1 MPRIYVVSD
10 ATGST
15 AERVLGAALSQFDDS
30 GVEIVRHQKVRTAE
44 RIREIVDDAARRDG
58 FIIHTLVASELRS
71 LILNRGRAVNVTTI
85 DLMGPLIARLSDLLM
100 ASPRLEPG
108 LFNPF
113 DSGYLE
119 RVEAMDFTVRHDDG
133 RNVHELDQADL
144 VLIGVSRTSK
154 TPLSIYLGYR
164 GWRVANIPLVYG
176 VPAPKQLFQIPA
188 YKVVALTA
196 EPQRL
201 SSIRQVRAKHMK
213 SAAHGYADLPH
224 VERELAYAYEI
235 FSKRKNWPIV
245 DVTVKTI
252 EETATEVISLIPP
265 PRRLAERKPDYAD

>member
-15 AERVLGAALSQFDDS
+15 AERVLGAALSQFDDT
-30 GVEIVRHQKVRTAE
+30 GVVIVRHQKVRTAE
-44 RIREIVDDAARRDG
+44 KIREIVDEAARRNG
-58 FIIHTLVASELRS
+58 FIIHTLVTAELRS

-100 ASPRLEPG
+100 ASPRVEPG

-144 VLIGVSRTSK
+144 ILIGVSRTSK

-176 VPAPKQLFQIPA
+176 VPPPKQLFEVPA

-201 SSIRQVRAKHMK
+201 SSIRQVRALHMK
-213 SAAHGYADLPH
+213 SAAHGYADLSY
-224 VERELAYAYEI
+224 VERELSYAYDI

-265 PRRLAERKPDYAD
+265 PRRLAGRQGEFAD

>member
-15 AERVLGAALSQFDDS
+15 AERVLGAALSQFDDAD
-30 GVEIVRHQKVRTAE
+30 VEVVRHQKVRTPE
-44 RIREIVDDAARRDG
+44 KIREIVDEAARRNG
-58 FIIHTLVASELRS
+58 FIIHTLVAAELRS
-71 LILNRGRAVNVTTI
+71 LILNRGRAVNVMTI
-85 DLMGPLIARLSDLLM
+85 DLMGPLIARLSDLLK
-100 ASPRLEPG
+100 APPRVEPG
-108 LFNPF
+108 IFNPF
-113 DSGYLE
+113 DSGYLD

-144 VLIGVSRTSK
+144 IIVGVSRTSK

-164 GWRVANIPLVYG
+164 GWRVANIPLVYR
-176 VPAPKQLFQIPA
+176 VPPPKQLFEVPA

-201 SSIRQVRAKHMK
+201 SSIRQVRAQHMK
-213 SAAHGYADLPH
+213 SSAIGYADLSH

-235 FSKRKNWPIV
+235 FSRRKNWPIV

-265 PRRLAERKPDYAD
+265 PRRLAEGIGCFTD

>member
-10 ATGST
+10 ATGAT
-15 AERVLGAALSQFDDS
+15 AERVLGAALSQFDDT
-30 GVEIVRHQKVRTAE
+30 GVEVVRYQQVRTAE
-44 RIREIVDDAARRDG
+44 KIREIVDEAARRNG
-58 FIIHTLVASELRS
+58 FIIHTLVAAELRS
-71 LILNRGRAVNVTTI
+71 LMLNRGRAVNVMTI
-85 DLMGPLIARLSDLLM
+85 DLMGPLLARLSDVLK
-100 ASPRLEPG
+100 ASPRVEPG

-113 DSGYLE
+113 DSGYLD

-144 VLIGVSRTSK
+144 VIVGVSRTSK

-176 VPAPKQLFQIPA
+176 VPPPKQLFKVPA

-196 EPQRL
+196 EPERL
-201 SSIRQVRAKHMK
+201 SSIRAVRAQHMK
-213 SAAHGYADLPH
+213 TSATGYADLPH

-235 FSKRKNWPIV
+235 FSRRKNWPIV

-265 PRRLAERKPDYAD
+265 PKRLAEGPGAFND

>member
-15 AERVLGAALSQFDDS
+15 AERVLGAALSQFDDT
-30 GVEIVRHQKVRTAE
+30 GVEVVRYQKVRTAE
-44 RIREIVDDAARRDG
+44 KIREIVDEASRRNG
-58 FIIHTLVASELRS
+58 FIIHTLVAAELRS
-71 LILNRGRAVNVTTI
+71 LILNRGRAVNVMTI
-85 DLMGPLIARLSDLLM
+85 DLMGPLIARLSDLLE
-100 ASPRLEPG
+100 ASPKVEPG
-108 LFNPF
+108 IFNPF

-119 RVEAMDFTVRHDDG
+119 RIEAMDFTVRHDDG
-133 RNVHELDQADL
+133 RNVHELDRADL
-144 VLIGVSRTSK
+144 VLVGVSRTSK

-176 VPAPKQLFQIPA
+176 VPPPKQLFEVPA

-196 EPQRL
+196 EPGRH
-201 SSIRQVRAKHMK
+201 SKIRQVRVQHMK
-213 SAAHGYADLPH
+213 TASHGYADLTH
-224 VERELAYAYEI
+224 VERELSYAYDI

-265 PRRLAERKPDYAD
+265 PRRLAGRQGEFAD

>member
-15 AERVLGAALSQFDDS
+15 AQRVLDAALSQFDDT
-30 GVEIVRHQKVRTAE
+30 GVEIVRHQQVRSAE
-44 RIREIVDDAARRDG
+44 KIREIVDEAARRNG
-58 FIIHTLVASELRS
+58 FIIHTLVAGELRS
-71 LILNRGRAVNVTTI
+71 LILNRGRAVNVMTI
-85 DLMGPLIARLSDLLM
+85 DLMGPLLARLSDILK
-100 ASPRLEPG
+100 ASPRVEPG
-108 LFNPF
+108 IFNPF
-113 DSGYLE
+113 DSGYLD

-144 VLIGVSRTSK
+144 VIVGVSRTSK

-176 VPAPKQLFQIPA
+176 VPPPKQLFQVPG

-201 SSIRQVRAKHMK
+201 CSIRAVRAQHMK
-213 SAAHGYADLPH
+213 TSAMGYADLTH

-265 PRRLAERKPDYAD
+265 PRRLAEGIDAFAD